1 MKIYLV
7 IGQTGE
13 YSDQV
18 KWYLRGFTKLKD
30 ANKLVKLAQ
39 EEADKIFKYQDG
51 KFWNVIKRNKYDKQM
66 RMDYTGTTYKIEK
79 VEFE

>member
-18 KWYLRGFTKLKD
+18 KWYLHAFTKLKD

-39 EEADKIFKYQDG
+39 AEADKIFRYQDG

-66 RMDYTGTTYKIEK
+66 QMDYTGTTYKIEK